1 VHVVLYTFVILGSY
15 SRRCIGISCDKTF
28 LCYMVGEC
36 RKLVSVHKLIE
47 PSGRR
52 LEQESTATERKVRE
66 TAWEA
71 KLVKERVS

>member
-1 VHVVLYTFVILGSY
+1 
-15 SRRCIGISCDKTF
+15 
-28 LCYMVGEC
+28 MVGEC

>member
-1 VHVVLYTFVILGSY
+1 
-15 SRRCIGISCDKTF
+15 
-28 LCYMVGEC
+28 MVGER

-52 LEQESTATERKVRE
+52 LEQESTATERKVRG
-66 TAWEA
+66 TAWKA